1 MVHLS
6 TSSSSSSFFLSADF
20 EVEASEAESRRG
32 TFLNL
37 CGKVL
42 RSMQPLDAPR
52 LLSRLRRYTKK
63 EHGLGTQ
70 MYAFN
75 VEKSRR

>member
-1 MVHLS
+1 MHLS
-6 TSSSSSSFFLSADF
+6 TSSSSSSSFFLSADF

-63 EHGLGTQ
+63 NTD
-70 MYAFN
+70 
-75 VEKSRR
+75 